1 MTFYNIWFCLAKIY
15 GVVPGIVI
23 RSTLQLLH
31 YMSWT
36 LFITLFTYFLYV
48 VPMYA
53 VREMLLNGG

>member
-48 VPMYA
+48 V
-53 VREMLLNGG
+53 REMLLNGG

>member
-1 MTFYNIWFCLAKIY
+1 MTFYNTWFCLTEIY